1 MLRPTAQALL
11 LALLLTPA
19 LVAAQASDADGLT
32 RPALT
37 LDPAAS
43 PAHWLQ
49 RMNTALRQRDYVG
62 TLVYLRDGQIDA
74 LQLRHASGAGGGF
87 RITSLSGEA
96 IEVLDEAGSVSV
108 TTAGRVS
115 VMAGGT
121 VSLPLPQA
129 RHANPQHYELVL
141 AGQDRVAGRQSQ
153 VLDVRPRDGF
163 RYGYR
168 LWLDADSALLLKSV
182 TVGPDGRPV
191 EQLMFTVLD
200 IDANA
205 ATAAEAP
212 EVVAPAAAAAP
223 SRAEWRVLDIPDGF
237 SPQLISS
244 GPSTHLLFSDGVA
257 RISVYIEPVSGDRPT
272 LSGLLARGA
281 LNAFGRVAHD
291 RQIIAMGD
299 APAATVERFAQG
311 VVPAGRGQQ
320 P

>member
-11 LALLLTPA
+11 LALFLAPV
-19 LVAAQASDADGLT
+19 LVAAQASDADGLS
-32 RPALT
+32 RPALA

-43 PAHWLQ
+43 PAQWLQ
-49 RMNTALRQRDYVG
+49 RMNTALRQRDYTG

-74 LQLRHASGAGGGF
+74 LQLRHASGAAGGF
-87 RITSLSGEA
+87 RIASLSGEA

-108 TTAGRVS
+108 TAAGRVS
-115 VMAGGT
+115 VMAGDA
-121 VSLPLPQA
+121 PRWPMPQA
-129 RHANPQHYELVL
+129 RHADPQYYELLL
-141 AGQDRVAGRQSQ
+141 AGQDRVAGRQAQ
-153 VLDVRPRDGF
+153 VLDIRPRDGF

-168 LWLDADSALLLKSV
+168 LWLDADSALLLKSL

-200 IDANA
+200 ISAGDASA
-205 ATAAEAP
+205 AQEETPPSAA
-212 EVVAPAAAAAP
+212 VSPA
-223 SRAEWRVLDIPDGF
+223 RAEWRVLDVPDGF
-237 SPQLISS
+237 SPRLISA

-257 RISVYIEPVSGDRPT
+257 RISVYIEPVTGDRAT

-311 VVPAGRGQQ
+311 VVPAGSSQQ